1 MLLPRLIT
9 AIIGIPLILLSV
21 FWGGIP
27 FFLLIMVVM
36 LFSLWEFLLMA
47 EAAGYQTLK
56 VTGMATGFVLFV
68 SIFLNSAMSWS
79 VADNQGTPAILS
91 ILLIPFF
98 AVEFFRRKPERAIE
112 RVAITFF
119 GAFLIPW
126 SLGHLLLIRDLRPAG
141 MGYVYLLFITTW
153 FLDTGAYAVGRK
165 WGRIPLLPAVSPKKT
180 VEGFV
185 GGLVTGCLTAILCK
199 YVFLKDSLTVS
210 EAAFIG
216 ILLALVGQF
225 SDLAES
231 LLKRDAGIKDSANLL
246 PGHGGML
253 DRFDSYLFAAPVL
266 YYFLTILHK

>member
-21 FWGGIP
+21 YWGGIP
-27 FFLLIMVVM
+27 FFFLILAVM
-36 LFSLWEFLLMA
+36 LFSLWEFFLMV
-47 EAAGYQTLK
+47 EAAGYQTMK
-56 VTGMATGFVLFV
+56 VTGMAAGFVLFL

-112 RVAITFF
+112 RVGITFF

-126 SLGHLLLIRDLRPAG
+126 SLGHLLLIRDLRPEG

-153 FLDTGAYAVGRK
+153 FLDTGAYAIGKR
-165 WGRIPLLPAVSPKKT
+165 WGRIPLLASVSPKKT
-180 VEGFV
+180 VEGFL
-185 GGLVTGCLTAILCK
+185 GGVVTGCLTAIACK
-199 YVFLKDSLTVS
+199 YIFLNNAMTLS
-210 EAAFIG
+210 EAALVG

-253 DRFDSYLFAAPVL
+253 DRFDSYLFAAPVF